1 MKKKTFLLTGL
12 LLLGTMT
19 IKAQEKQIQ
28 PIVETQGNVLTKEG
42 LYEQIIKHGI
52 KFPDIVFAQALL
64 ESGEFT
70 SKLFKSA
77 NNLFGMKVPSKRE
90 SVRIGS
96 TSNGYS
102 KYEDWSLSIYDYSLW
117 QDYMLK
123 NKGDLTKNQYLAL
136 LGKVY
141 ASDKKYVSSLKRVIN
156 EHQHILTQ

>member
-19 IKAQEKQIQ
+19 IKAQEKRIQ